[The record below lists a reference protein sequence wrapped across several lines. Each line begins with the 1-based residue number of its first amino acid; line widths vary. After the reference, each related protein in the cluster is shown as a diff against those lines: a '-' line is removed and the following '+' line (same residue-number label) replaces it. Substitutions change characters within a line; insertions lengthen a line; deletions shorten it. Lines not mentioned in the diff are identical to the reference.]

1 MLRRQKHLILWTP
14 VLAFALLAAP
24 GAAIAGAYP
33 SNKCASAQ
41 LKAAGKMCRGV
52 LGAWSGWTK
61 KPDDTKRDDKL
72 AKAETKFT
80 DGLTKAE
87 EKAAKKGGS
96 CALTQEL
103 DLIHQTFSSDL
114 DTAIAEIVTQIQDGL
129 NLTIKDHQKCGA
141 SLLKAAAGKCSGYL
155 KAESKLVGGPAKDPD
170 GAKRAA
176 DQLKASD
183 KFSDKWDK
191 AVSKGPCPTTATKE
205 GIEALIDALTADAV
219 VNTTVAPDVP
229 DDAFMAITHP
239 PGADANNPVTYEK
252 DTLVPQ
258 CQDGSAFSFFAKRG
272 SENKLLMYYYGGG
285 ACWNHATCYAET
297 CTQTVG
303 STPPGLGGS
312 GFGDLEDPNNPF
324 VDWHVVRVP
333 YCGCDIHLG
342 DRARDYDQYSPGI
355 PLKHVEHRGYDN
367 AKLAEKWAR
376 EHFVSPTDIFVTGSS
391 AGSYGAMVHG
401 VHLNA
406 VYPASSINVMG
417 DGGNGVATREFM
429 ATNFNNWGAM
439 LNLPDVPGIPDDP
452 NDISIPVILNAAA
465 SFYPLANWSNYS
477 TAYDGGGGGQTGF
490 YNIMLAGNDAGIVE
504 LLLAQAN
511 WHEASCQWGDI
522 MRQQAIETYD
532 EAEPVNDNYR
542 YYIASGS
549 VHTGFGNPRVY
560 YDTTGG
566 VPPLVDWVNAMIADD
581 PSWVNVQAAPYNV
594 LFTGECNAYSDNAGA
609 VCDVNAECLPNAD
622 PNDPDPSCWGDDVKP
637 DPLLDPFKRSD
648 PNNPTSPVIVDCP

>member
-1 MLRRQKHLILWTP
+1 M
-14 VLAFALLAAP
+14 AAP

-41 LKAAGKMCRGV
+41 LKAAAKKCKGV
-52 LGAWSGWTK
+52 LGAWSGWVK
-61 KPDDTKRDDKL
+61 KQDDVKRGEKL
-72 AKAETKFT
+72 DKAETKFS
-80 DGLTKAE
+80 DALTKAE
-87 EKAAKKGGS
+87 EKATKKGVT

-103 DLIHQTFSSDL
+103 DLIHQTFGSDL
-114 DTAIAEIVTQIQDGL
+114 DTALADIVADISAGL
-129 NLTIKDHQKCGA
+129 DLGEKDDRKCG
-141 SLLKAAAGKCSGYL
+141 SKLLKAAAGKCDGFL
-155 KAESKLVGGPAKDPD
+155 KAESKLVGSPAKDPD

-176 DQLKASD
+176 AQDKAD
-183 KFSDKWDK
+183 GKFSDKWDK
-191 AVSKGPCPTTATKE
+191 AGTCPSTATKQ
-205 GIEALIDALTADAV
+205 GIGDAIEALTAAAV

-229 DDAFMAITHP
+229 DDAFMAITHA
-239 PGADANNPVTYEK
+239 PGGDANNPVTYEK

-258 CQDGSAFSFFAKRG
+258 CQDSSAFSFFAKRG

-285 ACWNHATCYAET
+285 ACWNHATCAAET
-297 CTQTVG
+297 CTQSVG

-324 VDWHVVRVP
+324 ANWHVVRVP

-342 DRARDYDQYSPGI
+342 DNAVDYDQYAPAI
-355 PLKHVEHRGYDN
+355 PVKHVEHRGYDN

-417 DGGNGVATREFM
+417 DGGNGVATQEFM

-439 LNLPDVPGIPDDP
+439 LNLPDVPGIPEDP
-452 NDISIPVILNAAA
+452 NDISIPVILTAAA

-490 YNIMLAGNDAGIVE
+490 YNIMLQGNDATIVE
-504 LLLAQAN
+504 LLLAQEN
-511 WHEASCQWGDI
+511 WHEASCEWGDV
-522 MRQQAIETYD
+522 MRQQAYDTYD
-532 EAEPVNDNYR
+532 AVALENDNYR
-542 YYIASGS
+542 YYIATGS

-581 PSWVNVQAAPYNV
+581 PNGWVNVQADPFNV
-594 LFTGECNAYSDNAGA
+594 LFSGQCSAGSSNPGA
-609 VCDVNAECLPNAD
+609 ECDVNAECPGG
-622 PNDPDPSCWGDDVKP
+622 SCQGDDVKP